1 MFHLGRTRQV
11 RCDPANNAGTPPRR
25 ARRQSGRDRRAG
37 RPDDTT
43 AEEEAP
49 DTVASPSG
57 EEEEPGVSESGHNED
72 EPSRDAGRRGRR
84 SRSPAATAGIAALVL
99 GALGVVYGDIGTSP
113 LYAVQTVFS
122 IDGGRIGPTTGD
134 VLGVISIVVWSLIV
148 IVSVKYVTVVLRADN
163 NGEGGV
169 LALAALVRQNPW
181 GPGPGRQELSPSS
194 AWSGPVCSTATR

>member
-1 MFHLGRTRQV
+1 M
-11 RCDPANNAGTPPRR
+11 P
-25 ARRQSGRDRRAG
+25 SGRQRGDPTEPGSATDRSTAGG

-43 AEEEAP
+43 AKEEAP

-57 EEEEPGVSESGHNED
+57 EEEEPGVSESGRNENERSGD
-72 EPSRDAGRRGRR
+72 PGSQGGR

-122 IDGGRIGPTTGD
+122 IDGGRVGPTAGD
-134 VLGVISIVVWSLIV
+134 VLGVISMVVWSLTV
-148 IVSVKYVTVVLRADN
+148 IVSIKYVTVVLRADN

-169 LALAALVRQNPW
+169 LALAALVRRAL
-181 GPGPGRQELSPSS
+181 GPGPGPRESSPSS

>member
-1 MFHLGRTRQV
+1 MRSGQQRGDATEPGAATERST
-11 RCDPANNAGTPPRR
+11 AG
-25 ARRQSGRDRRAG
+25 G

-57 EEEEPGVSESGHNED
+57 EEEEPGVSESGHNEN

-169 LALAALVRQNPW
+169 LALAALVRREL